1 MHAHNVM
8 VMEISSKS
16 LLLCVCVHS
25 AVSDN
30 DFIPQVIVGKNLSHA
45 AFFKHIETAL
55 QQSMSFLYVIMYK
68 CQNCHQYINRSTS
81 ICLKT
86 NNSLLIQHYH
96 NNAFK
101 NMQMSPEMHKPQVA
115 LIICN
120 ICILFPSQEVTQY
133 KHRADVN
140 FIRNLPDWLL
150 LLSLYTTGF

>member
-1 MHAHNVM
+1 MLRV
-8 VMEISSKS
+8 SS
-16 LLLCVCVHS
+16 
-25 AVSDN
+25 
-30 DFIPQVIVGKNLSHA
+30 
-45 AFFKHIETAL
+45 IETAL

-86 NNSLLIQHYH
+86 NNSLLVQHYH

-140 FIRNLPDWLL
+140 FIRNSPDWLL
-150 LLSLYTTGF
+150 LLSLYTTGVWHEANIIYYISLWSLFQCDTDNRHLVQI

>member
-1 MHAHNVM
+1 MLRV
-8 VMEISSKS
+8 SST
-16 LLLCVCVHS
+16 
-25 AVSDN
+25 
-30 DFIPQVIVGKNLSHA
+30 
-45 AFFKHIETAL
+45 ETAL

-86 NNSLLIQHYH
+86 NNRLLVQHYH

-150 LLSLYTTGF
+150 LLSLYTTGVWHEANIIYYISLWSLFQCDTDNRHLVQI

>member
-1 MHAHNVM
+1 MLRV
-8 VMEISSKS
+8 SST
-16 LLLCVCVHS
+16 
-25 AVSDN
+25 
-30 DFIPQVIVGKNLSHA
+30 
-45 AFFKHIETAL
+45 ETAL
-55 QQSMSFLYVIMYK
+55 QQSRSFLYVIMYK

-86 NNSLLIQHYH
+86 NNRLLVQHYH

-150 LLSLYTTGF
+150 LLSLYTTGVWHEANIIYYISLWSLFQCDTDNRHLVQI

>member
-1 MHAHNVM
+1 MLHV
-8 VMEISSKS
+8 SS
-16 LLLCVCVHS
+16 
-25 AVSDN
+25 
-30 DFIPQVIVGKNLSHA
+30 
-45 AFFKHIETAL
+45 IETAL

-86 NNSLLIQHYH
+86 NNRLLVQHYH

-150 LLSLYTTGF
+150 LLSLYTTGVWHEANIIYYISLWSLFQCDTDNRHLVQI

>member
-1 MHAHNVM
+1 MLRV
-8 VMEISSKS
+8 SST
-16 LLLCVCVHS
+16 
-25 AVSDN
+25 
-30 DFIPQVIVGKNLSHA
+30 
-45 AFFKHIETAL
+45 ETAL
-55 QQSMSFLYVIMYK
+55 QQSRSFLYVIMYK

-86 NNSLLIQHYH
+86 NNSLLVQHYH

-150 LLSLYTTGF
+150 LLSLYTTGVWHEANIIYYISLWSLFQCDTDNRHLVQI

>member
-1 MHAHNVM
+1 MLHV
-8 VMEISSKS
+8 SST
-16 LLLCVCVHS
+16 
-25 AVSDN
+25 
-30 DFIPQVIVGKNLSHA
+30 
-45 AFFKHIETAL
+45 ETAL
-55 QQSMSFLYVIMYK
+55 QQSRSFLYVVMYK

-86 NNSLLIQHYH
+86 NNSLLVQHYH

-150 LLSLYTTGF
+150 LLSLYTTGVWHEANIIYYISLWSLFQCDTDNRHLVQI

>member
-1 MHAHNVM
+1 MLRVW
-8 VMEISSKS
+8 ST
-16 LLLCVCVHS
+16 
-25 AVSDN
+25 
-30 DFIPQVIVGKNLSHA
+30 
-45 AFFKHIETAL
+45 ETAL

-150 LLSLYTTGF
+150 LLSLYTTGVWHEANIIYYISLWSLFQCDTDNRHLVQI

>member
-1 MHAHNVM
+1 MLRF
-8 VMEISSKS
+8 SST
-16 LLLCVCVHS
+16 
-25 AVSDN
+25 
-30 DFIPQVIVGKNLSHA
+30 
-45 AFFKHIETAL
+45 ETAL

-86 NNSLLIQHYH
+86 NNSLLVQHYH

-150 LLSLYTTGF
+150 LLSLYTTGVWHEANIIYYISLWSLFQCDTDNRHLVQI

>member
-1 MHAHNVM
+1 MLRV
-8 VMEISSKS
+8 SST
-16 LLLCVCVHS
+16 
-25 AVSDN
+25 
-30 DFIPQVIVGKNLSHA
+30 
-45 AFFKHIETAL
+45 ETAL

-86 NNSLLIQHYH
+86 KNRLLVQQYH
-96 NNAFK
+96 NNALK

-150 LLSLYTTGF
+150 LLSLYTTGVWHEANIIYYISLWS

>member
-1 MHAHNVM
+1 MLRF
-8 VMEISSKS
+8 SST
-16 LLLCVCVHS
+16 
-25 AVSDN
+25 
-30 DFIPQVIVGKNLSHA
+30 
-45 AFFKHIETAL
+45 ETAL
-55 QQSMSFLYVIMYK
+55 QQSRSFLYVIMYK

-86 NNSLLIQHYH
+86 NNRLLVQHYH

-150 LLSLYTTGF
+150 LLSLYTTGVWHEANIIYYISLWSLFQCDTDNRHLVQI

>member
-1 MHAHNVM
+1 MLRF
-8 VMEISSKS
+8 SST
-16 LLLCVCVHS
+16 
-25 AVSDN
+25 
-30 DFIPQVIVGKNLSHA
+30 
-45 AFFKHIETAL
+45 ETAL

-86 NNSLLIQHYH
+86 NNRLLVQHYH

-150 LLSLYTTGF
+150 LLSLYTTGVWHEANIIYYISLWSLFQCDTDNRHLVQI

>member
-1 MHAHNVM
+1 MLHV
-8 VMEISSKS
+8 SS
-16 LLLCVCVHS
+16 
-25 AVSDN
+25 
-30 DFIPQVIVGKNLSHA
+30 
-45 AFFKHIETAL
+45 IETAL

-86 NNSLLIQHYH
+86 NNSLLVQHYH

-150 LLSLYTTGF
+150 LLSLYTTGVWHEANIIYYISLWSLFQCDTDNRHLVQI